1 MQITD
6 MISITELSRLLGK
19 SRPTVYKYVSD
30 FESGNERALPPSVR
44 KLFREIAAENMPRRE
59 IYAYCDHWFGD
70 DPTTA
75 FAAPKPTAR
84 VTLKEIVSL
93 LKKHESA
100 LDLTRVKDF
109 LEKEIQ
115 K

>member
-6 MISITELSRLLGK
+6 IISITELSRLLGK

-30 FESGNERALPPSVR
+30 FECGNERALPPSVR

-59 IYAYCDHWFGD
+59 IYAYCDHWFSD
-70 DPTTA
+70 EPLSVTA
-75 FAAPKPTAR
+75 KPAMPR

-93 LKKHESA
+93 LKKHETA
-100 LDLTRVKDF
+100 LDLTRIKEF
-109 LEKEIQ
+109 IEKEIEQ
-115 K
+115 